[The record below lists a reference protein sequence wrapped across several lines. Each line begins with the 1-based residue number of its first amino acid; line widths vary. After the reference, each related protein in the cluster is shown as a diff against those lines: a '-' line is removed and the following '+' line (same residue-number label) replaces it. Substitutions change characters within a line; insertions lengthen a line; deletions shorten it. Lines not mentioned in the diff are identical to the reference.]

1 MNEWRNE
8 ESCMRGQQT
17 CPLTIHFKMW
27 TVSSDV
33 SIQRR
38 PWPPLSVHLLAYY
51 THPTHDAN
59 DVMCEGWPQHR
70 GLRLLLF
77 SNSGVGSFT
86 SHKNQI
92 SVSAGRRNLRF
103 FVLMQKTRKSNCL
116 QISLQR
122 QHFLLSYLKTL
133 SVGLAGGRTRD
144 LSLSSPALF
153 QLSRP
158 GGGIILLKKCQ
169 KVQAI
174 FWAYFENYNTETRF
188 FNEPCSHLSYADNVS
203 SPLEL
208 LKKEEFNT
216 KLYLKAPMNHLSKK
230 HFSVG
235 LFF

>member
-1 MNEWRNE
+1 ML
-8 ESCMRGQQT
+8 GDGT
-17 CPLTIHFKMW
+17 YGF
-27 TVSSDV
+27 SS
-33 SIQRR
+33 
-38 PWPPLSVHLLAYY
+38 LS
-51 THPTHDAN
+51 
-59 DVMCEGWPQHR
+59 E
-70 GLRLLLF
+70 
-77 SNSGVGSFT
+77 
-86 SHKNQI
+86 
-92 SVSAGRRNLRF
+92 
-103 FVLMQKTRKSNCL
+103 KTRKSNCL
-116 QISLQR
+116 QMSLQR

-133 SVGLAGGRTRD
+133 SVGPAGGRTRD

-230 HFSVG
+230 HFSFG
-235 LFF
+235 LFFLS